1 MAGRG
6 IDQILGHPVDP
17 VIHERWVKS
26 AVEYVHLAERRN
38 GPIPRRADPSYI
50 WGAAITALDA
60 REPDARIINLETAVT
75 DRGEPWP
82 NKGIHYRMHPNNF
95 DSITAADIDI
105 CVLANNHVLDWS
117 HEGLHQTLAAVTDAR
132 ISQTGAGPDR
142 ESAWT
147 PAVRDLESGENVI
160 VLGVATQSS
169 GVPHGWAAGQSSPG
183 VALIE
188 IGSLRDVETIARSLR
203 PMKTTGDITV
213 LSIHWGPNWGYEIP
227 PSFRGL
233 ARDLIENSGV
243 DVVHGHSSHHPIGI
257 EVHNGR
263 LILYGCGDLI
273 NDYEGI
279 RGHEEYRPDLRVLFV
294 ADLDPSGELEALELI
309 PMRSERFSLVPA
321 SAEEREWL
329 ASRLS
334 AESRDLGTHISAD
347 EGRLFLRW

>member
-1 MAGRG
+1 MTGRG
-6 IDQILGHPVDP
+6 IDQILAHPVDP
-17 VIHERWVKS
+17 VIHERWAQS

-38 GPIPRRADPSYI
+38 GPIPRRAEPTYI

-82 NKGIHYRMHPNNF
+82 SKGIHYRMHPKNI
-95 DSITAADIDI
+95 DSITSADIDI

-117 HEGLHQTLAAVTDAR
+117 HEGLHQTLETLGDAD

-142 ESAWT
+142 DSAWT
-147 PAVRDLESGENVI
+147 PAVTDLESGGRVI
-160 VLGVATQSS
+160 VLGLATPSS

-188 IGSLRDVETIARSLR
+188 IGSLSHVEAIASSLR
-203 PMKTTGDITV
+203 QIKTTGDVTV
-213 LSIHWGPNWGYEIP
+213 LSIHWGSNWGYEIP
-227 PSFRGL
+227 SSFRRL
-233 ARDLIENSGV
+233 ARDLIENCGV
-243 DVVHGHSSHHPIGI
+243 DVVHGHSSHHPTGI
-257 EVHNGR
+257 EVHHGR

-279 RGHEEYRPDLRVLFV
+279 PGHEEYRPDLRVLFV
-294 ADLDPSGELEALELI
+294 ADLDPGGELEALELI
-309 PMRSERFSLVPA
+309 PLRSDRFSLVAA

-334 AESRDLGTHISAD
+334 AESGGLGTRISAD